1 MKSIIQSHTSQEIDR
16 IIAGKQTVKI
26 CRTAPKDTPFKVY
39 MYMIAFK
46 ERFPLWE
53 YATSYMNSKGKI
65 IDGSQKVVGE
75 YLCKQK
81 EVICNVA
88 TTDWKLLSGD
98 VHERHKRFVIEAGFS
113 EQEIHTYSKGR
124 FISCLHFSDLKIYD
138 KPKDLHDFYRPCVD
152 KYEYCEACQYSCVS
166 FPPDEEEYALY
177 HGGRYE
183 YFEFICKNILTSPP
197 HGWKYVQ
204 PLKNNCGQ
212 PQK

>member
-1 MKSIIQSHTSQEIDR
+1 MKSIIQSYTSQDIDR

-46 ERFPLWE
+46 ERFSLWE

-98 VHERHKRFVIEAGFS
+98 VHERHKRYVIEAGFS

-152 KYEYCEACQYSCVS
+152 KYFCCALCKYGSIFLPS
-166 FPPDEEEYALY
+166 DEVEYALY
-177 HGGRYE
+177 HRGNYDF
-183 YFEFICKNILTSPP
+183 FEMFCDNYLISPP
-197 HGWKYVQ
+197 RGWKYVQ
-204 PLKNNCGQ
+204 PLND
-212 PQK
+212 